1 MGHSCRPTPRNRRV
15 LAALVN
21 GCHKLEGQQGYY
33 RAIAGMYAA
42 SSGNFDRAA
51 ARMPTATQR
60 LLRASDMRKLVDV
73 PRVSFESTMRKRAR
87 ASLANLLPRKAPK

>member
-1 MGHSCRPTPRNRRV
+1 MNPAGT
-15 LAALVN
+15 ALVT

-51 ARMPTATQR
+51 SRMPTATQR
-60 LLRASDMRKLVDV
+60 LLRASDMRKLIDV

-87 ASLANLLPRKAPK
+87 ASLANTLPRKVAL